1 MSQLS
6 VQRSGM
12 RMWLLALSGIPL
24 MVIGL
29 DILYRRRIIGFF
41 TRAIFAATDPQLIE
55 PRDVIWGVF
64 LLVLGATLSGF
75 GLKELLAPRAM
86 VKADATGLRLRIAG
100 PLKGPVVIPWEAL
113 DDIGA
118 EELEDDGDLVSVM
131 WLKFTDPSVAPT
143 DPWGARWIDDKTLA
157 VLANDWELPA
167 KEVAEK
173 VADIAVLSQKPAPAR
188 HAAPPSPPT
197 STWPWDIRP

>member
-1 MSQLS
+1 MLELS

-29 DILYRRRIIGFF
+29 DILYRRRIIAFF
-41 TRAIFAATDPQLIE
+41 TRAIFAANDPQLIE
-55 PRDVIWGVF
+55 PRDIIWAFF

-75 GLKELLAPRAM
+75 GLKELLAPRAI

-100 PLKGPVVIPWEAL
+100 PLRGPVVIPWEAL

-118 EELEDDGDLVSVM
+118 EALEDDGDLVSVM
-131 WLKFTDPSVAPT
+131 WLKFADPSVAPT

-157 VLANDWELPA
+157 VLASDWEMPA
-167 KEVAEK
+167 NVVAEK
-173 VADIAVLSQKPAPAR
+173 VADIAILSSKPRPAR
-188 HAAPPSPPT
+188 HEAPPPST

>member
-1 MSQLS
+1 
-6 VQRSGM
+6 
-12 RMWLLALSGIPL
+12 MWLLALSGIPL
-24 MVIGL
+24 MVIGI

-41 TRAIFAATDPQLIE
+41 TRAIFGASDPQLIE
-55 PRDVIWGVF
+55 PRDLIWALF
-64 LLVLGATLSGF
+64 LLALGATLGAF
-75 GLKELLAPRAM
+75 GLKELLAPRAI

-100 PLKGPVVIPWEAL
+100 PLKGPVVIPWDAL

-118 EELEDDGDLVSVM
+118 EDLEDDGDLVSVM
-131 WLKFTDPSVAPT
+131 WLKFRDPSVAPA

-157 VLANDWELPA
+157 VLASDWELPA

-173 VADIAVLSQKPAPAR
+173 VADIAVLSSQPGPAR
-188 HAAPPSPPT
+188 HAAPQPPRS